1 MWTPPDDWQAITPL
15 VHGAFA
21 MLLAPLFAE
30 RLAKATSEK
39 EKKNQDQEKYTKL
52 LIPKVNV
59 YV

>member
-21 MLLAPLFAE
+21 MLLASLFAE
-30 RLAKATSEK
+30 RLAKATI